1 MKAFLLALVF
11 FGVVLVG
18 TGYVFRNVIDQPALD
33 KFSTESAR
41 PEHGGG
47 EHRHGWENEV

>member
-11 FGVVLVG
+11 FGVALVA
-18 TGYVFRNVIDQPALD
+18 TGYI
-33 KFSTESAR
+33 FSGLFDRAAVETFSMESAR

-47 EHRHGWENEV
+47 EHRKGWEPGV

>member
-11 FGVVLVG
+11 FGVALVA
-18 TGYVFRNVIDQPALD
+18 TSYVFRNMIDRPAVET
-33 KFSTESAR
+33 FSMESAR

-47 EHRHGWENEV
+47 EHRKGWEPGV